1 MINSLDDIFIDNLPK
16 LDLHG
21 ETRDSS
27 RVLVKEF
34 INDNYILKNN
44 KIIIIHGIGKGIIKE
59 EVYKILKTENNV
71 ISFHLNHYNSFIF
84 PTFQFNLIINIFFI
98 NN

>member
-59 EVYKILKTENNV
+59 EVYKILKTENKV
-71 ISFHLNHYNSFIF
+71 ISFHLNHYNFGC
-84 PTFQFNLIINIFFI
+84 TMVYLKKN
-98 NN
+98 

>member
-1 MINSLDDIFIDNLPK
+1 MTSSFDDMFINNLPT

-34 INDNYILKNN
+34 INDNYTLKNP
-44 KIIIIHGIGKGIIKE
+44 KIVIVHGIGKGIIKDEVTKCLKQSKLVE
-59 EVYKILKTENNV
+59 EY
-71 ISFHLNHYNSFIF
+71 HLNHYNSGCTVVYLKKAKNTIK
-84 PTFQFNLIINIFFI
+84 
-98 NN
+98 

>member
-59 EVYKILKTENNV
+59 EVYKILKKENKV
-71 ISFHLNHYNSFIF
+71 KSFHLNHYNSGC
-84 PTFQFNLIINIFFI
+84 TMVYLKKN
-98 NN
+98 

>member
-44 KIIIIHGIGKGIIKE
+44 KIIIIHGIGKGI
-59 EVYKILKTENNV
+59 KIGRAHV
-71 ISFHLNHYNSFIF
+71 
-84 PTFQFNLIINIFFI
+84 
-98 NN
+98 